1 MVGGKGNV
9 WLQERERRWM
19 EECSED
25 ENTKTNDPC
34 FESGR
39 SGKQHREKGEAET
52 RLCEMD
58 VHEK

>member
-1 MVGGKGNV
+1 
-9 WLQERERRWM
+9 M
-19 EECSED
+19 EEYSED